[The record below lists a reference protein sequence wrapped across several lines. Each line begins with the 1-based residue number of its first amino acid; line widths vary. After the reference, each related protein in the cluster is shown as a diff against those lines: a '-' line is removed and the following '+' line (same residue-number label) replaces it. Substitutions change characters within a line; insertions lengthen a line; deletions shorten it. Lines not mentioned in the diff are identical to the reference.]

1 VAVPDVARTK
11 QHVAVT
17 IDPLA
22 NDKPGPGA
30 TLDPDSLLLVGPG
43 GALVDQATVAGQ
55 GTYVVADGKVTFSP
69 VATYTGTARP
79 ATYDVKDTNQNSARA
94 TITITVAPVRPII
107 VDDNADT
114 AFGTAVVVPVLDN
127 DKPGDPS
134 APLRPASVVLR
145 DPADGREKKSVTVPH
160 EGVYLVGSDGAIRY
174 TPTKDFV
181 GTTRS
186 LAYRVTDANG
196 TSDTALLSVTV
207 AGPLLIKAAPDA
219 ATGTPGNPVAV
230 NPLLND
236 SGAIKP
242 SSVCL
247 RTTTGACVKHVT
259 DDAGTW
265 SVSGDGTV
273 TLKPAAA
280 FTGTAK
286 VTYRVGGTTA
296 PVKITVGAQP
306 TEEIRTANH
315 AELPPTGGPPA
326 IVLTLGALLAALGA
340 TLLALARTRR

>member
-1 VAVPDVARTK
+1 VPDVARTK
-11 QHVAVT
+11 QHVAVS

-43 GALVDQATVAGQ
+43 GALVDQVIVAGQ
-55 GTYVVADGKVTFSP
+55 GTYVVANGKVTFSP
-69 VATYTGTARP
+69 LAAFTGTARP
-79 ATYDVKDTNQNSARA
+79 TAYDVKDSNQNSARA
-94 TITITVAPVRPII
+94 TITVTVAPVRP
-107 VDDNADT
+107 VVADDNADT

-134 APLRPASVVLR
+134 APLQPASVVLR
-145 DPADGREKKSVTVPH
+145 DPADGKEKKAVTVPH
-160 EGVYLVGSDGAIRY
+160 EGTYAVNGDGAVTY
-174 TPTKDFV
+174 KPAKDFV

-196 TSDTALLSVTV
+196 TSDTALLGVTV
-207 AGPLLIKAAPDA
+207 AGPLLIKAMPDT

-259 DDAGTW
+259 DGAGTW

-286 VTYRVGGTTA
+286 ATYRVGGTTA

-306 TEEIRTANH
+306 TEDIRTANQ